1 MSYINLEVD
10 NNIAFVTLNRPPHNI
25 LNRDMMIEF
34 ADVMNGLNVRN
45 DVRVV
50 LLKSAV
56 PNFSAG
62 ADIRYIQAIADYK
75 NKNDAELKA
84 EMEITTNMAV
94 SIVNCRFPVV
104 VAACGRLIGGGAV
117 IAACADVRLASEG
130 TIFNFPE
137 ISMGWIGASAFVES
151 MLPRRL
157 ARYYVFTGKPFTA
170 EEARAYGGLLDVVPA
185 NQLEERAMKVC
196 KEIARMAPL
205 AVQYFKAAMNHND
218 NDQFYEKFMH
228 EYQYSMR
235 HCKTDD
241 FKESINAFLEKRKPV
256 YTGK

>member
-1 MSYINLEVD
+1 MSFIQLEVE
-10 NNIAFVTLNRPPHNI
+10 NYIAKVTLNRPPHNI

-34 ADVMNGLNVRN
+34 AEVMNGLNTRN

-50 LLKSAV
+50 LLRSAV

-62 ADIRYIQAIADYK
+62 ADIRYIQAIADYE

-104 VAACGRLIGGGAV
+104 IAACGRLIGGGAV

-137 ISMGWIGASAFVES
+137 VGMGWIGASAFVEA

-170 EEARAYGGLLDVVPA
+170 EEARSYGALLDIVPA
-185 NQLEERAMKVC
+185 DQLEERAMKVC

-218 NDQFYEKFMH
+218 NEQFYEKFMH

-235 HCKTDD
+235 HCRTHD
-241 FKESINAFLEKRKPV
+241 FKESIDAFLEKRKPE